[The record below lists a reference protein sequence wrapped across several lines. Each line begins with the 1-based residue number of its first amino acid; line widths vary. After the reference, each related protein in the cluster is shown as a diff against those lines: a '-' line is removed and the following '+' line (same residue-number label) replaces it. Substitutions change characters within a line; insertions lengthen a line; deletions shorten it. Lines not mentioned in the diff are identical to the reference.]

1 MAETGAD
8 ISEREQG
15 SINVFGVPLSRWWID
30 GNKIPLDLPEYY
42 NVFAVLGQGAYGCVV
57 AASTEAR
64 DGSERET
71 VAIKKFFESFTHS
84 IHARR
89 TLRELR
95 FLRCLQH
102 ENIVAIRT
110 VFCSGP
116 SRDRLDEIYV
126 ATEVMDTDLYTVI
139 RACQPF
145 SFSHCVFFLYQIL
158 RGLKYIHSAG
168 IIHRDLKPKNLLVN
182 KSCDLRICDF
192 GMARL
197 ENSVGDK
204 GASFADQQMT
214 EYVCTR
220 WYRAPELLCCWTAY
234 TTKVDIWSCG
244 CILAEMLSRQCLFK
258 GKSTM
263 DQLRRIQNVLGKP
276 SAEEIDK
283 IPNAKARVYLHQQKA
298 VVAPPIEQ
306 TLGVRVP
313 KDAESILFL
322 MLSFD
327 PDKRQTCV
335 ELLNHEYLAQLH
347 EEADE
352 PTRQH
357 VPMELFEFERRKVTA
372 ADLEEELFRE
382 MLEYHQDHMEP
393 YLRTSSYDISALP
406 LVVPNNAVVPAEE
419 DIEEER
425 NEDSDQEAN
434 EKMTIATN
442 KTTGVQLVAT
452 P

>member
-1 MAETGAD
+1 MESVA

-15 SINVFGVPLSRWWID
+15 STNVFGVPLSRWWID

-57 AASTEAR
+57 AASTEAV
-64 DGSERET
+64 DRET

-102 ENIVAIRT
+102 ENIVAIKT

-116 SRDRLDEIYV
+116 TRDRLDEIYV

-197 ENSVGDK
+197 ENSVGEQ
-204 GASFADQQMT
+204 ASIADQQMT

-283 IPNAKARVYLHQQKA
+283 IPNAKARVYLHQQKS
-298 VVAPPIEQ
+298 VQAPAIEQ

-313 KDAESILFL
+313 KDAESILFS
-322 MLSFD
+322 MLAFD
-327 PDKRQTCV
+327 PDKRHTCM
-335 ELLNHEYLAQLH
+335 ELLNHEYVSQLH
-347 EEADE
+347 EEGDE
-352 PTRQH
+352 PTREH
-357 VPMELFEFERRKVTA
+357 VPMEMFEFERRKVSA

-382 MLEYHQDHMEP
+382 MLEYHPEHKDA
-393 YLRTSSYDISALP
+393 YLAQSTYDIRNVQP
-406 LVVPNNAVVPAEE
+406 LVALGSEVPAEE

-425 NEDSDQEAN
+425 NEDSDQEAM

-442 KTTGVQLVAT
+442 ANKVGVELSPT